1 MNDHIRRGSLACA
14 LILSLLSATVLAQSP
29 AVSTSGVNTAP
40 AAPPTVADTRNEK
53 VRSDVLKMVAEAKAG
68 RAGTPRSPQLSP
80 PHSHNLSKTA
90 KIAIVVGVIVVIV
103 AIIAVKSF
111 DPWNC
116 KSRCVI

>member
-1 MNDHIRRGSLACA
+1 MSDHIKRGSLACA
-14 LILSLLSATVLAQSP
+14 LTFSLLSATVFAQSP

-40 AAPPTVADTRNEK
+40 ATAPSVADVRNER

-80 PHSHNLSKTA
+80 SHSNHLSKTA

-103 AIIAVKSF
+103 AIIVVKSF